1 MKTTEAADFFNLH
14 KVFPKFSHKG
24 ILCHRL
30 SRMMCVM
37 LVGGNVASS

>member
-24 ILCHRL
+24 NFATDCPE
-30 SRMMCVM
+30 
-37 LVGGNVASS
+37 